1 MGWKSKTACVLG
13 ALWAAACVLPGQIV
27 SESSVRAAVLLQLA
41 NYTEWPESTFHSPQ
55 DPFQFCVMGDTRLA
69 AALAAAARGHKV
81 YGHPAAV
88 RTPED
93 IRDVG
98 ACQIV
103 FMRYSRERQ
112 IRDAV
117 MAVRSS
123 PVLTVGETESL
134 IGCGG
139 IINLAWENGSVRF
152 EVNQDG
158 ARKAGLIISS
168 RLLRL
173 ARVHGTAGED

>member
-1 MGWKSKTACVLG
+1 V
-13 ALWAAACVLPGQIV
+13 
-27 SESSVRAAVLLQLA
+27 
-41 NYTEWPESTFHSPQ
+41 
-55 DPFQFCVMGDTRLA
+55 
-69 AALAAAARGHKV
+69 
-81 YGHPAAV
+81 AV
-88 RTPED
+88 RLMDD
-93 IRDVG
+93 IREIST
-98 ACQIV
+98 CQLV

-117 MAVRSS
+117 IAVQSL
-123 PVLTVGETESL
+123 PVLTVGESESL

-139 IINLAWENGSVRF
+139 IINLAWQNGSVRF

-173 ARVHGTAGED
+173 ARVHGMAGEN